1 MVNLHFL
8 GLEVEVE
15 SGLEAVELELAGGEE
30 VLDDGR
36 HGGLPE
42 GRLGGLFPHGGLG
55 QGGPRGLGGPEAGL
69 VTGEV
74 AGELTGGLGHGPI
87 VLGFSGCISRCHH
100 RGDYITQLRFDPGA
114 PVLTPVER

>member
-8 GLEVEVE
+8 GLEVKVE
-15 SGLEAVELELAGGEE
+15 AGLEAVELELAGGEE

-42 GRLGGLFPHGGLG
+42 GRLGGLLPHGGLG
-55 QGGPRGLGGPEAGL
+55 QGGPGGLGGPEAGL

-74 AGELTGGLGHGPI
+74 AGELTGGLGRGPI

-100 RGDYITQLRFDPGA
+100 RGNYKI
-114 PVLTPVER
+114 